1 MTVFEE
7 LTKGM
12 KFSEPVEDIKK
23 NMVKVFEKNFRCP
36 PWNDVYEEVSSTVRL
51 GDALIEKPPK
61 KLPTGACT
69 CWRLAKS
76 CRKSSAPEPN
86 TNRQRKASQGRALS
100 ATVHDNLK

>member
-36 PWNDVYEEVSSTVRL
+36 PWNDVYEEGCAGFAVRMPMDSL
-51 GDALIEKPPK
+51 K
-61 KLPTGACT
+61 KNRQTGAVPDSIRESRYQSRMRPENGGEGT
-69 CWRLAKS
+69 IQNP
-76 CRKSSAPEPN
+76 SAWLPN
-86 TNRQRKASQGRALS
+86 GA
-100 ATVHDNLK
+100 

>member
-36 PWNDVYEEVSSTVRL
+36 PWNDVYEDGCAGFASCEVAGL
-51 GDALIEKPPK
+51 G
-61 KLPTGACT
+61 T
-69 CWRLAKS
+69 
-76 CRKSSAPEPN
+76 
-86 TNRQRKASQGRALS
+86 
-100 ATVHDNLK
+100 